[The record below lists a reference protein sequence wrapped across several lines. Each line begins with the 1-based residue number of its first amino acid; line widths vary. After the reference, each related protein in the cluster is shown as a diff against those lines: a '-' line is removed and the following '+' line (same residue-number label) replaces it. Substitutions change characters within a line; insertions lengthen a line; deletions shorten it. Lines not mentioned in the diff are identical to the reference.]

1 MRMVAASM
9 DVELE
14 ALEVRLEADWDPR
27 GTLAMGD
34 YPIGLTGIRCQT
46 SVKVKEDARG
56 ERAERLL
63 RSAEKYCV
71 VLNTLRNGVPV
82 ESSFEIT

>member
-9 DVELE
+9 GIELE

-34 YPIGLTGIRCQT
+34 YPIGLTGIRCET
-46 SVKVKEDARG
+46 SVKVSGSCAF
-56 ERAERLL
+56 
-63 RSAEKYCV
+63 
-71 VLNTLRNGVPV
+71 TP
-82 ESSFEIT
+82 